1 MIVRM
6 RESNVYASTRAYMNA
21 RRRAL
26 QEAMRWLNYYAYVTN
41 TCAYVSHT
49 CSISG
54 FVLCLIVLLLLYIV
68 QNTRAL
74 TLSSKGWFPKVA
86 MMRA

>member
-41 TCAYVSHT
+41 TCAYMSVIHAAS
-49 CSISG
+49 
-54 FVLCLIVLLLLYIV
+54 
-68 QNTRAL
+68 QD
-74 TLSSKGWFPKVA
+74 SSSA
-86 MMRA
+86 